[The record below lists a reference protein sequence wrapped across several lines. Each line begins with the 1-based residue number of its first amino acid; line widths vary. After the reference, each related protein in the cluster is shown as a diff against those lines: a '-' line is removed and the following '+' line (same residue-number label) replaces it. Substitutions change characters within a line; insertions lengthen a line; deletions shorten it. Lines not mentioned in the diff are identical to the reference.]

1 MKIILKEF
9 IEEYVIEKSRF
20 IAILSPMSDPSQ
32 LKDHIKRLKSEYPK
46 ATHYCYAYMIN
57 GIAHSSDDGEPSGTA
72 GVPILKVLQ
81 ASGVDNAILVVIR
94 YFGGIKLGAGGVL
107 RAYSNSSSL
116 VIKKTEFHEKNA
128 YSCYSSEIDY
138 SLEQLFINN
147 IKKLDGNILDKDY
160 NEKITIKFY
169 IKNKKDLE
177 ELNTLFLGQLVFKY
191 IGEEEIIN

>member
-116 VIKKTEFHEKNA
+116 VIKNTQFHEKNA

-177 ELNTLFLGQLVFKY
+177 ELNTIFLGQLVFKY

>member
-1 MKIILKEF
+1 MQSVKYNEHTIIIKNSRFICYIYKVDTIDEINNILKE
-9 IEEYVIEKSRF
+9 
-20 IAILSPMSDPSQ
+20 
-32 LKDHIKRLKSEYPK
+32 KRDKYYD
-46 ATHYCYAYMIN
+46 ATHVCYAYILDN
-57 GIAHSSDDGEPSGTA
+57 IKKESDDGEPSGTA

-116 VIKKTEFHEKNA
+116 VIKNAQFNEKNI
-128 YSCYSSEIDY
+128 YSCYSSVIDY

-147 IKKLDGNILDKDY
+147 IKKLEGNILDKDY

-169 IKNKKDLE
+169 VKKEKDLE
-177 ELNTLFLGQLVFKY
+177 ELNTIFLGQLVFKY

>member
-94 YFGGIKLGAGGVL
+94 YFGGVKLGAGGVL

-116 VIKKTEFHEKNA
+116 VIKNAQFNEKNI
-128 YSCYSSEIDY
+128 YSCYSSVIDY

-147 IKKLDGNILDKDY
+147 IKKLEGNILDKDY

-169 IKNKKDLE
+169 VKKEKDLE
-177 ELNTLFLGQLVFKY
+177 ELNTIFLGQLVFKY